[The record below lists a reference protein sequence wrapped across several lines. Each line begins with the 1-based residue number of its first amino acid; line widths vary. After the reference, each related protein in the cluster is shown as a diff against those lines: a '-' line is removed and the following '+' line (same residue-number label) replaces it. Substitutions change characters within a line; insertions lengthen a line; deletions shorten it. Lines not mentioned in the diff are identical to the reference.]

1 VAQTWLQIEVELE
14 GGGGIVCDPRPGRLL
29 IVGAEHSFADLA
41 ETINTVFARWDRSHL
56 HEFELPD
63 GRLVSYP
70 NEDFDEPRL
79 LDHESLRVT
88 RELVPGDSFVYT
100 FDLGDNWRHRCRVL
114 AKKADPV
121 IAYGR
126 VPDCPVAI
134 WGWGWIPDQYGRT
147 SSEPDGL

>member
-1 VAQTWLQIEVELE
+1 M
-14 GGGGIVCDPRPGRLL
+14 

-41 ETINTVFARWDRSHL
+41 DAINTAFARWDRSHL

-63 GRLVSYP
+63 GRLVGYP
-70 NEDFDEPRL
+70 SQDFDEPKW

-88 RELVPGDSFVYT
+88 RELSPGDAFAYT

-114 AKKADPV
+114 SEKADPLT
-121 IAYGR
+121 AYGT
-126 VPDCPVAI
+126 VPDRPVAI

-147 SSEPDGL
+147 SSEQDDE